1 MNKFDSQFNKP
12 VCGIDEVGRGP
23 LCGPVVS
30 ACAYIKPESYN
41 APEWQSI
48 TDSKKI
54 TAKKRE
60 SLFDFICENTIYGI
74 SEVSPQ
80 EIDTLNIHHATLLAM
95 KNAYEVMLK
104 KMSFRAPQ
112 AEESHADKEISRFA
126 RNDGVLALVDGK
138 FPPNLSCDIQTVIKG
153 DSLSLSIGAASI
165 IAKVYRD
172 RLMKKYHDE
181 FPHYG
186 WDTNSGYGTKAHMEG
201 LQQYGLTPHH
211 RLSFAPCAALIKK
224 A

>member
-1 MNKFDSQFNKP
+1 MDTFDDQFNQP

-23 LCGPVVS
+23 LCGPVVA
-30 ACAYIKPESYN
+30 ACAFIKPESYD

-60 SLFDFICENTIYGI
+60 SLFDFICKNTTYGI
-74 SEVSPQ
+74 SEVAPQ

-95 KNAYEVMLK
+95 KNAYE
-104 KMSFRAPQ
+104 RI
-112 AEESHADKEISRFA
+112 ADKLPD
-126 RNDGVLALVDGK
+126 NTLALVDGK

-172 RLMKKYHDE
+172 RLMNKYHEE
-181 FPHYG
+181 FPYYG
-186 WDTNSGYGTKAHMEG
+186 WDTNSGYGTKVHIEG
-201 LQQYGLTPHH
+201 LAEHGLTPHH
-211 RLSFAPCAALIKK
+211 RLSFAPCAALAKK
-224 A
+224 G

>member
-1 MNKFDSQFNKP
+1 MDTFDDQFNQP

-23 LCGPVVS
+23 LCGPVVA
-30 ACAYIKPESYN
+30 ACAFIKPESYN

-60 SLFDFICENTIYGI
+60 SLFDFICKNTIYGI
-74 SEVSPQ
+74 SEVAPQ

-95 KNAYEVMLK
+95 KNAYE
-104 KMSFRAPQ
+104 RI
-112 AEESHADKEISRFA
+112 ADKLPD
-126 RNDGVLALVDGK
+126 NTLALVDGK

-172 RLMKKYHDE
+172 RLMNKYHEE
-181 FPHYG
+181 FPYYG
-186 WDTNSGYGTKAHMEG
+186 WDTNSGYGTKVHIEG
-201 LQQYGLTPHH
+201 LAEHGLTPHH
-211 RLSFAPCAALIKK
+211 RLSFAPCAALVKK
-224 A
+224 G